1 MFKLRMKYIILFIFM
16 VLLSLIFCSNI
27 YADDMDEEEY
37 VYDSLVFDENDLE
50 VSAEPIKEPVI
61 SSRAA
66 IVIDR
71 NTGLV
76 LYEKNSRDIKK
87 MASTT
92 KIMTAIVV
100 LENTQNL
107 YETVTVS
114 KKAAGT
120 GGSVLGLRTNDI
132 VTINDLLY
140 GLMLKS
146 GNDAAVALAEAVGG
160 SVEGFAVLMNN
171 KAKELGLENTHF
183 VTPHGLDNDEHYTT
197 AYELAKLADYA
208 LNNKI
213 FREIVSTKNYTVTLS
228 GRSVNISNGNELL
241 GNFMGVYGVKT
252 GFTNG
257 ANRCLVTACKRDNI
271 DIISVVL
278 GADTKNIRTKD
289 SMNILKYVFQNF
301 NYVDVEK
308 MLNEEFAEWDENN
321 FVEIIKGDDMYAD
334 LKLGNIKYSQIL
346 VNKNNINNIKI
357 NLECKKLLKAP
368 VYENTKIGEITLKLA
383 EDEILKSD
391 ILIKKT
397 IKKKSILEYFVEIM
411 SNCKKYMLETL
422 I

>member
-27 YADDMDEEEY
+27 YADDLDEEEY

-100 LENTQNL
+100 LENTPNL

-120 GGSVLGLRTNDI
+120 GGSVLGLRTNDK
-132 VTINDLLY
+132 VTIKDLLY

-146 GNDAAVALAEAVGG
+146 GNDTAVALAETVGG

-213 FREIVSTKNYTVTLS
+213 FREIVSTKDYTVTLS

-301 NYVDVEK
+301 NYVDIENMV
-308 MLNEEFAEWDENN
+308 NEEFAKWDENN

-397 IKKKSILEYFVEIM
+397 IKKKSILEYFIEIM

>member
-1 MFKLRMKYIILFIFM
+1 MFKLRKKLILFIFIL
-16 VLLSLIFCSNI
+16 LLSLLLCKSI
-27 YADDMDEEEY
+27 YADDLDEEEY
-37 VYDSLVFDENDLE
+37 VYESLVFDENDLE
-50 VSAEPIKEPVI
+50 VSTEPIKEPVI

-71 NTGLV
+71 KTGLV
-76 LYEKNSRDIKK
+76 LYGKNSDDIRK

-100 LENTQNL
+100 LENKQNL
-107 YETVTVS
+107 YETVTIS
-114 KKAAGT
+114 KKAAAT
-120 GGSVLGLRTNDI
+120 GGSVLGLRTNDK

-146 GNDAAVALAEAVGG
+146 GNDAAVALAETVGG

-213 FREIVSTKNYTVTLS
+213 FREIVSTKNYIVTLS

-241 GNFMGVYGVKT
+241 GNFAGVYGVKT

-301 NYVDVEK
+301 NYVDIENMVNK
-308 MLNEEFAEWDENN
+308 EFAEWDENN
-321 FVEIIKGDDMYAD
+321 FVEIVKGDDMYAD
-334 LKLGNIKYSQIL
+334 LKLGNIKYAQIL
-346 VNKNNINNIKI
+346 LNKNNINNIEIYLKCEKI
-357 NLECKKLLKAP
+357 LEAP